1 MSMTTS
7 LNNSNDEEKTT
18 RGVSFVWRALHS
30 PPGTVHLS
38 HTTTT
43 GKETLMSTSPH
54 HHDDLIEFVIRNID
68 SSGPISRPFWHGIYD
83 TLHGVTI
90 DEDCGQ
96 AYAAGRTLI
105 EQLIECEPVTSVSAT
120 MCHPFTVEKI
130 CSFFDR

>member
-1 MSMTTS
+1 MPTS
-7 LNNSNDEEKTT
+7 Q
-18 RGVSFVWRALHS
+18 
-30 PPGTVHLS
+30 
-38 HTTTT
+38 
-43 GKETLMSTSPH
+43 H

-68 SSGPISRPFWHGIYD
+68 SAGPISRAFWLGIYD
-83 TLHGVTI
+83 TLHGVTV

-120 MCHPFTVEKI
+120 MCHPFTVEKS